1 MVNVC
6 QFVVAMWTIRLL
18 SEGGLVF
25 LGYMKIELSNSQWAE
40 VKDSFS
46 WGERRRMQEASPYA
60 KAKEGDSVDPSL
72 LNDWSATLLAK
83 FVTAW
88 SFTDQI
94 TKESLENNLTAEEG
108 ENLLDQALQAIGFRS
123 KPDDGPKAR

>member
-6 QFVVAMWTIRLL
+6 QFAVAMWTIHPL

-25 LGYMKIELSNSQWAE
+25 FSYMKIELSNSQWAE

-60 KAKEGDSVDPSL
+60 KAKEGESVDPGL

-88 SFTDQI
+88 SFTEPI

-108 ENLLDQALQAIGFRS
+108 ESLLDKALQAIGFRS
-123 KPDDGPKAR
+123 KPNDGPKAR

>member
-1 MVNVC
+1 
-6 QFVVAMWTIRLL
+6 
-18 SEGGLVF
+18 
-25 LGYMKIELSNSQWAE
+25 MKIELSNAQWAE

-60 KAKEGDSVDPSL
+60 KAKEGESVEPSL
-72 LNDWSATLLAK
+72 LNDWSANLLTK

-88 SFTDQI
+88 SFEEPI

-123 KPDDGPKAR
+123 KPNDGPKAR

>member
-1 MVNVC
+1 
-6 QFVVAMWTIRLL
+6 
-18 SEGGLVF
+18 
-25 LGYMKIELSNSQWAE
+25 MKIELSNSQWAE

-60 KAKEGDSVDPSL
+60 KAKEGENVDPSL
-72 LNDWSATLLAK
+72 LNDWSATLLTK

-88 SFTDQI
+88 SFTDPI

-108 ENLLDQALQAIGFRS
+108 ENLLGQALQAIGFRS